1 MLVEKN
7 IELPMPELRGFSLFV
22 LTIVLISQPSGNLSN
37 FLMPL
42 NKLLTLSTKRSGF
55 IVSLPLEKF
64 EIREQKKRRHLP
76 SESRKK
82 VYSEFYR

>member
-1 MLVEKN
+1 MFMKN
-7 IELPMPELRGFSLFV
+7 QFIH
-22 LTIVLISQPSGNLSN
+22 TISRLVLISHPSGNLSN

-64 EIREQKKRRHLP
+64 ETREQKEQRHLP

-82 VYSEFYR
+82 FHSEFYR